1 MLVQE
6 AVKKAQKKVGLN
18 AQQPA
23 LPAGSLLELWRG
35 AVADANDRPAYTC
48 LGQTLTYAEVDQIA
62 RRVASYFQKQLKLVA
77 GDRIAI
83 QLPNLIQYPV
93 VVIAAWKLGLVVV
106 NTNPMYT
113 VRELVH
119 QFNDANVKA
128 VVVLDQFY
136 ETLAEALHN
145 TNIEHVVV
153 TRPVD
158 LLPQPKRAVLSAA
171 MALMGKRPSLPK
183 GDWIPF
189 TQLLTGSSNYSV
201 HRAQLDDI
209 CALQYTGGTT
219 GASKGVMLTQG
230 TLMANIAQ
238 SLAVIDILDEP
249 IQYNVAV
256 APLPIYHIYAFS
268 LCMGLMPATRGH
280 SILIPDPRNIQ
291 AFVRAIK
298 DFKFEIFCGLN
309 SLFVALLQD
318 RDFQRL
324 DFSRLRMTLSGG
336 MALMESV
343 AHDWEK
349 TTGCVVSE
357 GYGMTES
364 SPVIS
369 MNPSG
374 HEKIG
379 TAGIP
384 IPGTEI
390 KVVNENGVEQE
401 VGGTGELCV
410 RGDQVMKGYWQR
422 PEQTDEVIVDGWLH
436 TGDIVTVDEE
446 GYIKIVD
453 RLKDMIIVSGFN
465 VYPNELEQALTT
477 HPDVA
482 QCAAIGVADDK
493 AGEVVKM
500 FVVSTNPDLNADHVI
515 AFCKENMAGYKV
527 PKFVEFRDELPM
539 TNVGKVL
546 RKDLKAQEK
555 AKARAS
561 DRAGETTEED
571 AA

>member
-1 MLVQE
+1 MRVQE
-6 AVKKAQKKVGLN
+6 AVKKAQKRIGLS
-18 AQQPA
+18 AKQPA
-23 LPAGSLLELWRG
+23 LPAKTLLELWQQS
-35 AVADANDRPAYTC
+35 VADSNGRPAYTC
-48 LGQTLTYAEVDQIA
+48 LGQTLTYGEVDQIA
-62 RRVASYFQKQLKLVA
+62 RRVASYFQKQLKLVH

-83 QLPNLIQYPV
+83 QLPNLMQYPV
-93 VVIAAWKLGLVVV
+93 VVIAAWKLGLVIV

-136 ETLAEALHN
+136 ETLCEALPN
-145 TNIEHVVV
+145 TSIEHVIV

-158 LLPQPKRAVLSAA
+158 LLPQPKRGLLSTA
-171 MALMGKRPSLPK
+171 MKMMGKRPSLPK

-189 TQLLTGSSNYSV
+189 PQLLTGSSNYSV
-201 HRAQLDDI
+201 HRADLDDI

-219 GASKGVMLTQG
+219 GASKGVMLTQR
-230 TLMANIAQ
+230 TIMSNIAQ
-238 SLAVIDILDEP
+238 SLAVIDILEDS
-249 IQYNVAV
+249 IKYSVAV

-280 SILIPDPRNIQ
+280 SILIPDPRNIP

-298 DFKFEIFCGLN
+298 GFKFEIFCGLN

-318 RDFQRL
+318 REFQRL

-336 MALMESV
+336 MALMEAV

-349 TTGCVVSE
+349 VTGCVVSE

-390 KVVNENGVEQE
+390 KVVNEAGVEQK
-401 VGGTGELCV
+401 VGGIGELCV

-422 PEQTDEVIVDGWLH
+422 QEQTDEVIINGWLH
-436 TGDIVTVDEE
+436 TGDIVEVDEQ

-465 VYPNELEQALTT
+465 VYPNELEQVLTT
-477 HPDVA
+477 HPDVV
-482 QCAAIGVADDK
+482 QCAAIGVADAK

-500 FVVSTNPDLNADHVI
+500 FVVSTNADLNADHVI
-515 AFCKENMAGYKV
+515 AFCKDNMAGYKV
-527 PKFVEFRDELPM
+527 PKFVEFRAELPM

-546 RKDLKAQEK
+546 RKDLKAEEK
-555 AKARAS
+555 EKGKAS
-561 DRAGETTEED
+561 TVTET
-571 AA
+571 A